1 MGLASSHAVAQLREE
16 LVMAGENREIDEI
29 HTLLSIQLD

>member
-1 MGLASSHAVAQLREE
+1 MGQASSHAVAQLKEE
-16 LVMAGENREIDEI
+16 LEMARENREIDEI